1 MQACIR
7 YAAGAV
13 LNYTPTTKMMCM
25 RRMSGEKITV
35 YVHVPHENLKMAF
48 QADLD
53 SNLKT
58 IADGNEDLKRYL
70 ECACSGNAIC
80 STCHVYVDPLYMD
93 RVAAAEEAEVD
104 ILDLVASYENNSRLG
119 CQISFTRDYD
129 GITFSIPEDVNNL
142 L

>member
-1 MQACIR
+1 MR
-7 YAAGAV
+7 
-13 LNYTPTTKMMCM
+13 KM
-25 RRMSGEKITV
+25 SLEKITV
-35 YVHVPHENLKMAF
+35 YVRVPHENLKMSF
-48 QADLD
+48 KADLD

-80 STCHVYVDPLYMD
+80 STCHVYVDPSYLE
-93 RVAAAEEAEVD
+93 RVAAAEEAEAD
-104 ILDLVASYENNSRLG
+104 ILDLVASYEMNSRLG

-129 GITFSIPEDVNNL
+129 GITFTIPEDVNNL